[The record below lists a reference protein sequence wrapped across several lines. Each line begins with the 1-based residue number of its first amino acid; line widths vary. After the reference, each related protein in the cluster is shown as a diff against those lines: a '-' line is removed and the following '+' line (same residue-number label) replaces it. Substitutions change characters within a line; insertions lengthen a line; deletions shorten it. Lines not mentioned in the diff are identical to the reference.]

1 MSKVSLALVIHS
13 HQPVGNFDH
22 VIEDAYQKSYAPFVR
37 ALYAHPR
44 IRLSLH
50 FSGIL
55 LEWLEKR
62 HPEYFQQLRELAER
76 GQIELVGGGYYE
88 PILPAIPDADKI
100 AQLRKL
106 ADYLRQHFGAEP
118 RGAWIAE
125 RVWEPTLPLPLGASR
140 RRVRCSGR
148 YAFPRRRP

>member
-22 VIEDAYQKSYAPFVR
+22 VIEDAYQKCYAPFVR
-37 ALYAHPR
+37 ALHSYPR

-55 LEWLEKR
+55 LEWLEHH
-62 HPEYFQQLRELAER
+62 HPEYFQQLRELVGR
-76 GQIELVGGGYYE
+76 GQVEMVGGGYYE
-88 PILPAIPDADKI
+88 PILPIIPDADKI

-106 ADYLRQHFGAEP
+106 ADYLKHHFGRAP
-118 RGAWIAE
+118 AGAWRPPISPA
-125 RVWEPTLPLPLGASR
+125 LPPLIGPGHRASR
-140 RRVRCSGR
+140 IWITMAASI
-148 YAFPRRRP
+148 FS